1 MSESKFLAMIE
12 KLTDEASE
20 LRDTAGILAQARRRL
35 LFATLIVI
43 GVTLAISIVLIVIIL
58 RVVGVQETLECFT
71 VPGEPCYEQSQQRQ
85 AEVIQRI
92 FDGQVASEFCSRE
105 SATIAEAQACVDAVL
120 EGTGSG

>member
-71 VPGEPCYEQSQQRQ
+71 VPGEPCYERSQEQQSQ
-85 AEVIQRI
+85 VIQRI
-92 FDGQVASEFCSRE
+92 IDGQVVSSFCARGAE
-105 SATIAEAQACVDAVL
+105 TVKEAQTCVDEIL
-120 EGTGSG
+120 DSGSG